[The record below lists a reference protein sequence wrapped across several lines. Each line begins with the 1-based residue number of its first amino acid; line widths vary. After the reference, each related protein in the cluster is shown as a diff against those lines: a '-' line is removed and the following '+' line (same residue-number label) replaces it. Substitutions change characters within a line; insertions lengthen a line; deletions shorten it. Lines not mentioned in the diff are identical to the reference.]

1 MTLTYRIDVEQ
12 GLVTISGDY
21 AAPDEWRALLN
32 DVKRDPLCR
41 PGFAFLRDLRRSA
54 HPVTP
59 ETVVGIIAV
68 VRELWSQ
75 LGVRRAAM
83 VTRPGIDIPAM
94 VAHALAEVEQIPLRV
109 FTSYDEALQW
119 LAEP

>member
-1 MTLTYRIDVEQ
+1 M
-12 GLVTISGDY
+12 
-21 AAPDEWRALLN
+21 LN
-32 DVKRDPLCR
+32 DVKADPLCR
-41 PGFAFLRDLRRSA
+41 PGLAFLRDLRRST
-54 HPVTP
+54 HPVSP

-94 VAHALAEVEQIPLRV
+94 VAHALAEVEQIPLKV